1 MKKTFLI
8 GSLLLNVL
16 LAVLLFIPGKKIPS
30 KKHSFMVTSR
40 QEPVKVAQ
48 EDIKRFVDTFATYKD
63 RYKVDFVRAYT
74 ISSIDML
81 EVMGLDTNMAC
92 KYDACRAYLGLASD
106 QQFKLYLTPVD
117 TDERDIFLSFREDQP
132 ASREI
137 DSLSYVLNL
146 IAPCPNTC
154 DVDSPLYK
162 FTKSSTMR

>member
-16 LAVLLFIPGKKIPS
+16 LAVLLFIPDKKIPS
-30 KKHSFMVTSR
+30 KKHSFMLTSR
-40 QEPVKVAQ
+40 QEPIKDAQ
-48 EDIKRFVDTFATYKD
+48 KDIKRFVDTIATYRD
-63 RYKVDFVRAYT
+63 RHKVDFVRAYT

-81 EVMGLDTNMAC
+81 EVMGLDTNVAC
-92 KYDACRAYLGLASD
+92 KYTACRAYLGLGSD

-117 TDERDIFLSFREDQP
+117 EDKRDLFLSFKEDKP

-154 DVDSPLYK
+154 DMESPLYK
-162 FTKSSTMR
+162 FTKAVQ